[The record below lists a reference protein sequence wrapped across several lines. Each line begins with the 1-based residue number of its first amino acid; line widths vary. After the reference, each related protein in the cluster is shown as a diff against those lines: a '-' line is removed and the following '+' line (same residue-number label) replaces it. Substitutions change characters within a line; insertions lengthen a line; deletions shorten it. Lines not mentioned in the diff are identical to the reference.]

1 MCVNC
6 GCGNSNKGHRHETQ
20 GRPVSPGQFRNS
32 HHSHSHGESESSET
46 RRIFLEMDILD
57 RNDRLADEN
66 RIFFREKG
74 VLSLNLLSG
83 PGAGKTTLIEKTAGA
98 LAKRFP
104 LMVIEGDQAT
114 SRDADRIR
122 QKGIPAIQ
130 INTGQGCHLDAHMV
144 GHASEELPLVSGGV
158 LFIENVGNL
167 VCPALFDLGESAR
180 VVLFSVTEGEDKP
193 LKYPGMFQWADL
205 VLLTKTDLLPYL
217 DFDRDT
223 AVNYIRAMN
232 PDVTI
237 HLLSSKTGEGLEGWI
252 GWIDERRIRA
262 DETSARTDA

>member
-1 MCVNC
+1 
-6 GCGNSNKGHRHETQ
+6 
-20 GRPVSPGQFRNS
+20 
-32 HHSHSHGESESSET
+32 
-46 RRIFLEMDILD
+46 MDILAK
-57 RNDRLADEN
+57 NDRLADEN
-66 RIFFREKG
+66 RIFFHEKG

-83 PGAGKTTLIEKTAGA
+83 PGAGKTTLIEKTIGA

-122 QKGIPAIQ
+122 QKGIPAVQ
-130 INTGQGCHLDAHMV
+130 INTGQVCHLDAHMV
-144 GHASEELPLVSGGV
+144 GHASEELPLVFGGV
-158 LFIENVGNL
+158 LLIENIGNL

-193 LKYPGMFQWADL
+193 LKYPRMFQEADL

-237 HLLSSKTGEGLEGWI
+237 HPLSSKTGEGLEEWI
-252 GWIDERRIRA
+252 GWIDERRIRDDGIFARA
-262 DETSARTDA
+262 DA